1 MTRSLVAPSFSAFI
15 AEQSSESN
23 RARVFG
29 ITQTIFMVVSVIGP
43 PLGGWLADTYGFK
56 RMLLCAAFL
65 YFLAT
70 VIRFGM
76 AFTRGRPNEAAPEK
90 LTLASLRSNLG
101 TMLGLVMAGG
111 LITWILLTDGVR
123 DVGYALSFNLLPVY
137 LQDIG
142 NIKLQHIGWLE
153 SLLGVTMMLVTIP
166 AGWLADKKGERLG
179 IMLGFL
185 FQFAALMVFV
195 KVSSFWGFAVTWI
208 LLGIGFGIMEP
219 AYQSL
224 ISKAVPKKVRGT
236 AFGLF
241 GTSLGLV
248 SLPAPAIGA
257 QLWQQVNPRFPFSL
271 TAWLSLLA
279 ILPVWLK
286 FKTPEKTENDD

>member
-1 MTRSLVAPSFSAFI
+1 
-15 AEQSSESN
+15 
-23 RARVFG
+23 
-29 ITQTIFMVVSVIGP
+29 
-43 PLGGWLADTYGFK
+43 
-56 RMLLCAAFL
+56 
-65 YFLAT
+65 
-70 VIRFGM
+70 
-76 AFTRGRPNEAAPEK
+76 
-90 LTLASLRSNLG
+90 
-101 TMLGLVMAGG
+101 MLGLVLAGG

-142 NIKLQHIGWLE
+142 QIKLQQIGWLE
-153 SLLGVTMMLVTIP
+153 SLLGLTMMLVTIP

-185 FQFAALMVFV
+185 FQFAALVVFIKAV
-195 KVSSFWGFAVTWI
+195 SFWGFALTWI
-208 LLGIGFGIMEP
+208 LLGLGFGFMDP

-224 ISKAVPKKVRGT
+224 ISKAVPPKVRGT

-257 QLWQQVNPRFPFSL
+257 QLWQRVSPRFPFAI
-271 TAWLSLLA
+271 TACMSLLA
-279 ILPVWLK
+279 IVPVWLK
-286 FKTPEKTENDD
+286 FKTPAKMEDGE